1 MNRGAPGNDRQRR
14 FTLICEPLRADLF
27 RFALWLSRSRS
38 VAEDVVQETMLRA
51 WKSLDSLK
59 DDAAARHWLLTIAR
73 REHARLYER
82 KRHETVNIDELVS
95 AEVPALA
102 GKAENDA
109 EADQLRDVRRAI
121 FTLEPEYREPL
132 VLQVLLGYSTEEIAQ
147 HMNLNQGAVLTRL
160 FRARNQLRER
170 LGLGPDESAPKEAS
184 REAGRES
191 GSENTQDAP
200 AVARVANI
208 REQKS

>member
-147 HMNLNQGAVLTRL
+147 HMKLNQGAVLTRL

-170 LGLGPDESAPKEAS
+170 LGLGPDDSAPKEAS
-184 REAGRES
+184 RDADKEPVG
-191 GSENTQDAP
+191 ENTQGPP

>member
-1 MNRGAPGNDRQRR
+1 MNRVPPGNDRQRR
-14 FTLICEPLRADLF
+14 FTLICEPLRADLL
-27 RFALWLSRSRS
+27 RFALWLSRSRC

-59 DDAAARHWLLTIAR
+59 DDAAVRHWLLTIAR

-102 GKAENDA
+102 GKPENEA
-109 EADQLRDVRRAI
+109 EADQLRDVRRVI
-121 FTLEPEYREPL
+121 FMLEQEYREPL
-132 VLQVLLGYSTEEIAQ
+132 VLQVLLGYSTEEIAR

-170 LGLGPDESAPKEAS
+170 LGLGPDESTPKEAS
-184 REAGRES
+184 RDASREL
-191 GSENTQDAP
+191 GKDNAQDVP